1 MISKLKDNCV
11 LDTHRIPKCSIC
23 VYAVRSDDRMLPDKG
38 VVLKTHQ
45 SCLYLCHFLHL
56 SLPFFQTAECRWACA
71 MHCRTLDTGSTLG
84 PLDYS
89 VLLQSTV
96 PFGLGLD
103 LNLEKDFESI
113 MIWALFC
120 NNRPSSHWHFPSLP
134 PMTYLFTCRDGMHMS
149 KAYSRDGSRQ
159 SPTRSLS
166 ALEPTWNTMRFKPHF
181 KRNLSLFQ
189 TNCRAL
195 YCDVKG
201 WQCKPSAEFKRRAQS
216 WSFPGRGDSDSKEAA
231 PSSRA
236 QPSHQ

>member
-1 MISKLKDNCV
+1 MFDMCICSKI
-11 LDTHRIPKCSIC
+11 R
-23 VYAVRSDDRMLPDKG
+23 RSDVAWQGRSLKNTSILP
-38 VVLKTHQ
+38 
-45 SCLYLCHFLHL
+45 L
-56 SLPFFQTAECRWACA
+56 SLPFFASVSAIFSNGRMPLGLRHALQDFGYRFYTGTFRLLCTA
-71 MHCRTLDTGSTLG
+71 TLDTGSTLG